1 MIDSSLS
8 LCVAVRAAVERV
20 DEALDCSDPL
30 ALMCAL
36 QNPNLALRGLV
47 RDHAGWYL
55 EQMSADRE
63 QKALVRLAPSS
74 LTHKRSV
81 HR

>member
-1 MIDSSLS
+1 M
-8 LCVAVRAAVERV
+8 

-63 QKALVRLAPSS
+63 QKALVRLTPSS
-74 LTHKRSV
+74 LTHKRTV

>member
-1 MIDSSLS
+1 M
-8 LCVAVRAAVERV
+8 

-63 QKALVRLAPSS
+63 QKALVRLTPSS
-74 LTHKRSV
+74 LTQNIPSTGD
-81 HR
+81 